1 LNTGSR
7 MDYAKLHAVASM
19 FTVVAY
25 GNIMRLS
32 EKPLLHAAQRQIS
45 RPRDKQPALTQPDY
59 KHKQAGYRQ
68 PGDRQQHGMHRA
80 RGQTG
85 GKQLVD

>member
-19 FTVVAY
+19 FTLVTY

-32 EKPLLHAAQRQIS
+32 VLHAARRQTEPNNS
-45 RPRDKQPALTQPDY
+45 TSFGTL
-59 KHKQAGYRQ
+59 H
-68 PGDRQQHGMHRA
+68 A
-80 RGQTG
+80 R
-85 GKQLVD
+85 